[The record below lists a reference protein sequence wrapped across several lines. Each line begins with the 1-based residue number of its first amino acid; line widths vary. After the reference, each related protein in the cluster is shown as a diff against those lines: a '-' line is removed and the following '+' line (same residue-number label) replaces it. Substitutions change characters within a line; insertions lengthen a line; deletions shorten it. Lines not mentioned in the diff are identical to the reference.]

1 MDTMT
6 EQSQEK
12 DISSA
17 SPDNSEV
24 VALIKKLQQQMA
36 YLEKKIDILVEGS
49 SRKPFGEKRFSKP
62 FRSGGGRHSGR
73 GGWTEGRNHSRDRNS
88 GGGSRS
94 FDRSRGG
101 QGFGGQSR
109 DRQSYSGG
117 QSRDRQSYSGGQSRG
132 GQGYGGQSRG
142 GQSRGGQSRGGQGY
156 GGQSHGFNPRKKRSF
171 SQKKD
176 RD

>member
-6 EQSQEK
+6 EQSQQK

-24 VALIKKLQQQMA
+24 VALIKKLQQQMV

-88 GGGSRS
+88 GGTRS
-94 FDRSRGG
+94 FDR
-101 QGFGGQSR
+101 
-109 DRQSYSGG
+109 
-117 QSRDRQSYSGGQSRG
+117 SRG
-132 GQGYGGQSRG
+132 GQGYGGQSRDRQSYGG
-142 GQSRGGQSRGGQGY
+142 GQSREGQGH
-156 GGQSHGFNPRKKRSF
+156 GGQSHGFNPRKKRPF
-171 SQKKD
+171 SQKRD
-176 RD
+176 RH